1 MPLSIR
7 SCVYVYVCVCVFIIQ
22 CTCMYD
28 DKCKNCVSSVCVC
41 VCVWFFFSNVHC
53 ACADADVAD
62 VPHICCKFYLYNYV
76 LATQKQ
82 ASTAKSADTLNG
94 KRGRGGNSKTDAEI
108 KALAK
113 QMRQSIK
120 TLDGKIQKL
129 DDEGSATALRS
140 AHATGLLAAL
150 VALFVA
156 QAH

>member
-1 MPLSIR
+1 M
-7 SCVYVYVCVCVFIIQ
+7 CMCVCVSSLFNVHA
-22 CTCMYD
+22 CMMISVRTAYQV
-28 DKCKNCVSSVCVC
+28 CVSVCVC
-41 VCVWFFFSNVHC
+41 GFFFLNVHC

-62 VPHICCKFYLYNYV
+62 VPHICCKFYMYNYV
-76 LATQKQ
+76 LATQKE